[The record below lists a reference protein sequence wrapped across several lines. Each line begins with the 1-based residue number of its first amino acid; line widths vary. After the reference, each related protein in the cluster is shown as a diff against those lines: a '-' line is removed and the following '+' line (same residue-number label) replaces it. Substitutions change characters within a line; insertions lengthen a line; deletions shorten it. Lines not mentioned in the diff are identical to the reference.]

1 MPKTEYLQ
9 GALDLLILQIVAL
22 RPNHGWGIQQR
33 IQQLGHPLAVLK
45 FLRHPLHLAMNCHQQ
60 AVHRLRIQDA
70 VLVNRQF
77 LDNPDREAIIQRLK
91 FAQHLTFHNGPALE
105 RGAVEINNPI

>member
-1 MPKTEYLQ
+1 MSTTVRPARRTR
-9 GALDLLILQIVAL
+9 VADAV
-22 RPNHGWGIQQR
+22 QQR
-33 IQQLGHPLAVLK
+33 VQQLGHPLAVLK

-77 LDNPDREAIIQRLK
+77 LDNPDAKRLLS
-91 FAQHLTFHNGPALE
+91 A
-105 RGAVEINNPI
+105 